1 MQDCR
6 CGTII
11 AEDLSIRRERIMDL
25 GLQGRVAMVTG
36 GSHGLGLQAAS
47 ALGREGCKV
56 GICARGAEQL
66 EEARGELAAS
76 GVEVIAVQADVTSN
90 DDLVQFHNETRSALG
105 EVDILVNNVGGRRGT
120 TDFQETGM
128 ELFREG
134 MEVNLF
140 SAVELVSLVL
150 PHMREQKWG
159 RIISISSIYGRE
171 YGGSVDYMTGKAGLI
186 AFSKHLALNLAP
198 ENVLVNCIAPGSID
212 FPGSTWDRFQQN
224 NTPEVVD
231 EFISRNLPAGKFG
244 WPEPIGET
252 VAFLASERA
261 DLITGTCLNVDG
273 GQSRSLF

>member
-1 MQDCR
+1 
-6 CGTII
+6 
-11 AEDLSIRRERIMDL
+11 MDL
-25 GLQGRVAMVTG
+25 GLQGRVAMITG

-47 ALGREGCKV
+47 ALGREGCRV
-56 GICARGAEQL
+56 AICARGAEQL
-66 EEARGELAAS
+66 EESRSELAGA
-76 GVEVIAVQADVTSN
+76 GIDVIAVQADVTNN
-90 DDLVQFHNETRSALG
+90 DDLARFHNETKSALG
-105 EVDILVNNVGGRRGT
+105 ECDILVNNVGGRRGT

-128 ELFREG
+128 DLFREG

-150 PHMREQKWG
+150 PHMRDQKWG

-231 EFISRNLPAGKFG
+231 EFIARNLPAGKFG

>member
-1 MQDCR
+1 
-6 CGTII
+6 
-11 AEDLSIRRERIMDL
+11 MDL
-25 GLQGRVAMVTG
+25 GLQGRVAMITG
-36 GSHGLGLQAAS
+36 GSHGLGKQSAA

-56 GICARGAEQL
+56 AICARGAEQL
-66 EEARGELAAS
+66 EEARAELAGA
-76 GVEVIAVQADVTSN
+76 GIEVIAVQADVTSQ
-90 DDLVQFHNETRSALG
+90 DDRVQFHNETRSAFG
-105 EVDILVNNVGGRRGT
+105 EVDILVNNAGGRRGEI
-120 TDFQETGM
+120 DFLATGM
-128 ELFREG
+128 ERFRDGLEF
-134 MEVNLF
+134 NLF
-140 SAVELVSLVL
+140 SAVELVNLVL

-224 NTPEVVD
+224 NTPEVVS

>member
-1 MQDCR
+1 
-6 CGTII
+6 
-11 AEDLSIRRERIMDL
+11 MDL
-25 GLQGRVAMVTG
+25 GLQGRVAMITG
-36 GSHGLGLQAAS
+36 GSHGLGKQAAS

-56 GICARGAEQL
+56 AICARGAEQL
-66 EEARGELAAS
+66 EEARADLS
-76 GVEVIAVQADVTSN
+76 GAGIEVIAVQADVTN
-90 DDLVQFHNETRSALG
+90 HDDQVRFHNETKSALG
-105 EVDILVNNVGGRRGT
+105 DCDILVNNVGGRRGT

-150 PHMREQKWG
+150 PHMRDQRWG

-171 YGGSVDYMTGKAGLI
+171 YGGSVDYMTAKAGLI

-224 NTPEVVD
+224 NPPEVVD
-231 EFISRNLPAGKFG
+231 EFIARNLPAGKFG

-252 VAFLASERA
+252 VAFLASDRA

>member
-1 MQDCR
+1 
-6 CGTII
+6 
-11 AEDLSIRRERIMDL
+11 MDL

-36 GSHGLGLQAAS
+36 GSHGLGKQAAS

-56 GICARGAEQL
+56 AICARGAEQL
-66 EEARGELAAS
+66 EETRAEFANAGI
-76 GVEVIAVQADVTSN
+76 EVIAVQADVTSQ
-90 DDLVQFHNETRSALG
+90 DDRVRFHNETRSSLG
-105 EVDILVNNVGGRRGT
+105 EVDILVNNAGGRRGT
-120 TDFQETGM
+120 TDFLETGM
-128 ELFREG
+128 ESFREG
-134 MEVNLF
+134 MEFNLF
-140 SAVELVSLVL
+140 SAAELAFLVL
-150 PHMREQKWG
+150 PHMRQQKWG

-212 FPGSTWDRFQQN
+212 FPGSTWDRFQRN
-224 NTPEVVD
+224 NPPEVVD
-231 EFISRNLPAGKFG
+231 EFIARNLPVGKFG

-252 VAFLASERA
+252 VAFLASDRA

>member
-1 MQDCR
+1 
-6 CGTII
+6 
-11 AEDLSIRRERIMDL
+11 MDL

-56 GICARGAEQL
+56 AICARGADQL
-66 EEARGELAAS
+66 EEARNELAGA
-76 GVEVIAVQADVTSN
+76 GIDVIAVQADVTNN
-90 DDLVQFHNETRSALG
+90 DDLSRFHNEAKSALG
-105 EVDILVNNVGGRRGT
+105 ECDILVNNVGGRRGT

-128 ELFREG
+128 QLFREG

-171 YGGSVDYMTGKAGLI
+171 YGGSVDYMTAKAGLI

-224 NTPEVVD
+224 NPPEVVD
-231 EFISRNLPAGKFG
+231 DFISRNLPAGKFG

>member
-1 MQDCR
+1 
-6 CGTII
+6 
-11 AEDLSIRRERIMDL
+11 MDL
-25 GLQGRVAMVTG
+25 GLQGRVAMITG
-36 GSHGLGLQAAS
+36 GSHGLGKQAAS

-56 GICARGAEQL
+56 AICARGAEQL
-66 EEARGELAAS
+66 EEARADLAGA
-76 GVEVIAVQADVTSN
+76 GIEVIAVQADVTN
-90 DDLVQFHNETRSALG
+90 HDDQVRFHNETKSALG
-105 EVDILVNNVGGRRGT
+105 DCDILVNNVGGRRGT

-150 PHMREQKWG
+150 PHMRDQRWG

-171 YGGSVDYMTGKAGLI
+171 YGGSVDYMTAKAGLI

-224 NTPEVVD
+224 NPPEVVD
-231 EFISRNLPAGKFG
+231 EFIARNLPAGKFG

-252 VAFLASERA
+252 VAFLASDRA

>member
-1 MQDCR
+1 
-6 CGTII
+6 
-11 AEDLSIRRERIMDL
+11 MDL

-56 GICARGAEQL
+56 AICARGAEQL
-66 EEARGELAAS
+66 EEARGELAAA

-90 DDLVQFHNETRSALG
+90 DDLARFHSETRSALG
-105 EVDILVNNVGGRRGT
+105 ECDILVNNVGGRRGT

-128 ELFREG
+128 ERFREG
-134 MEVNLF
+134 LEVNLF

-171 YGGSVDYMTGKAGLI
+171 YGGSVDYMTAKAGLI

>member
-1 MQDCR
+1 
-6 CGTII
+6 
-11 AEDLSIRRERIMDL
+11 MDL

-56 GICARGAEQL
+56 AICARGAEQL
-66 EEARGELAAS
+66 EEARGELAGA
-76 GVEVIAVQADVTSN
+76 GIEAIAVQADVTN
-90 DDLVQFHNETRSALG
+90 HDDLVRFHNETKSALG
-105 EVDILVNNVGGRRGT
+105 ECDILVNNVGGRRGT
-120 TDFQETGM
+120 VDFQETGM
-128 ELFREG
+128 ERFREG

-171 YGGSVDYMTGKAGLI
+171 YGGSVDYMTAKAGLI

-198 ENVLVNCIAPGSID
+198 ENVLVNCVAPGSID

-231 EFISRNLPAGKFG
+231 EFIARNLPAGKFG